1 MKIQELKKQAL
12 QLSSSER
19 WQLVK
24 TLLDS
29 LQQEEKTPLEHK
41 NLSTLRGIA
50 KPKKASTEVNDKE
63 DYISYLVEKYR

>member
-1 MKIQELKKQAL
+1 MTLKDIQNQAL
-12 QLSSSER
+12 QLSSSDR

-29 LQQEEKTPLEHK
+29 LQQEEKAPLEHK
-41 NLSTLRGIA
+41 NLSSLRGIA
-50 KPKKASTEVNDKE
+50 KPTKASTEVNDQE